1 MQCNPGCLPACVP
14 ACGVQR
20 FDIPA
25 LLFFWASNAVMHH
38 CWCCTRVAMQVAEVL
53 TATKGAR
60 MSISGWFHGAPLE
73 RLPFPLVPAP
83 ALEPLLCVLH
93 PEPSNTSGLQC
104 SHPALV
110 S

>member
-1 MQCNPGCLPACVP
+1 MCLPACDTQ
-14 ACGVQR
+14 ALA
-20 FDIPA
+20 IPA
-25 LLFFWASNAVMHH
+25 LRWLGVSTEAMHH

-93 PEPSNTSGLQC
+93 PEPWNTSCLQC
-104 SHPALV
+104 SYPALV